1 MRWVVATS
9 LTLAISFGMA
19 HAAEQSATEKAKD
32 RNPPAATTE
41 KNANADPEPGLKIEK
56 PKIDLPGGMTG
67 TVGTIEAPDEP
78 LRPGYLGPESK
89 SGPRLPAGGLILK
102 KEF

>member
-9 LTLAISFGMA
+9 LTLAIGFGMA
-19 HAAEQSATEKAKD
+19 HAAEQSATDKAKD
-32 RNPPAATTE
+32 NTPPAATTE

-56 PKIDLPGGMTG
+56 PKFDLGGMTG
-67 TVGTIEAPDEP
+67 TVGTIEPPDDP
-78 LRPGYLGPESK
+78 LRPGYLGPDSK
-89 SGPRLPAGGLILK
+89 SGPRIPAGGLILK